1 MDSCNGM
8 SEKKNFLSLIVVM
21 IVILIL
27 LAMSIMLTGCT
38 GRVSDKSESEDSA
51 QNDTMLSS
59 YPEYIEVET
68 PLGTVKGAVNGDV
81 FVFKG
86 IPYAKPP
93 VEELRFAPTQPVE
106 PWLGVLDCLDY
117 SAAAPQVGSIEG
129 SNGESEDCLYL
140 NIWAPAAEK
149 NLTDSEAGAPV
160 YVFFHGGSYSKGA
173 GSKPVN
179 DGTYFAEKGII
190 LVTVNYRLNA
200 LGFMALEETMKQY
213 GTTGNFGTLDQIQAL
228 KWVRDNISAFGGDPK
243 RVTAGGNSAGAFAV
257 SALMISPLADGL
269 FSQAVLESGCI
280 LSSPVTSPYNRG
292 DLEKSLDMSRRYA
305 EMFGAEDS
313 SEGLSILRK
322 ADADFLAHNA
332 VFSLNFIDP
341 ATYSFWPVFDGAVIP
356 KDPLKAVKEGRIAPV
371 KLFAGYNTDE
381 GSLFIDEDITETD
394 YKTSAYLMFGAKKAE
409 KILGK
414 FPATEDHSAAARDRD
429 LVTMSCFRAGM
440 MEYADKLS
448 AMGQDVYLYHYD
460 YMTPTLLKTG
470 LGATHASELPL
481 FFGNAKKLD
490 REGETLSREMH
501 LALVNFIMNGD
512 PNVGFERP
520 SGLLWPKY
528 SQQSQGDQQS
538 EINEANTMLFSTECV
553 IEGVAEMEDLDF
565 IRELMFGSGMIR

>member
-1 MDSCNGM
+1 
-8 SEKKNFLSLIVVM
+8 M
-21 IVILIL
+21 ILVLMTA
-27 LAMSIMLTGCT
+27 AMALVLTGCT
-38 GRVSDKSESEDSA
+38 DSGPEQSDSEGSA
-51 QNDTMLSS
+51 QNSAIQS
-59 YPEYIEVET
+59 AYPKYIEVET

-93 VEELRFAPTQPVE
+93 VGELRFAPTQPVE
-106 PWLGVLDCLDY
+106 PWKGVLDCLDY
-117 SAAAPQVGSIEG
+117 SAAAPQVGTIEG

-140 NIWAPAAEK
+140 NIWAPAGGTA
-149 NLTDSEAGAPV
+149 SAGSGAGAPV

-173 GSKPVN
+173 GSKAVN
-179 DGTYFAEKGII
+179 DGTNFAEKGIL

-257 SALMISPLADGL
+257 SALMISPLAEGL
-269 FSQAVLESGCI
+269 FSQAVMESGCV

-292 DLEKSLDMSRRYA
+292 DMEKSLNMSRRYA
-305 EMFGAEDS
+305 EMFGAGDS
-313 SEGLSILRK
+313 PEGLSVLRK

-341 ATYSFWPVFDGAVIP
+341 ATYSFWPVFDGTVIP
-356 KDPLKAVKEGRIAPV
+356 ADPLAAVEEGRIAPV

-381 GSLFIDEDITETD
+381 GSLFIGEDITKTD
-394 YKTSAYLMFGAKKAE
+394 YKTSAYLMFGAEKAE
-409 KILGK
+409 KILER
-414 FPATEDHSAAARDRD
+414 FPATQDHSTAARDRN

-448 AMGQDVYLYHYD
+448 EMGQDVYLYHYD
-460 YMTPTLLKTG
+460 YVTPALRENSM
-470 LGATHASELPL
+470 GATHASELPL
-481 FFGNAKKLD
+481 FFGNANKLD

-501 LALVNFIMNGD
+501 LSLVNFILNGD
-512 PNVGFERP
+512 PNIGFERP
-520 SGLLWPKY
+520 SGLFWPNY
-528 SQQSQGDQQS
+528 SKT
-538 EINEANTMLFSTECV
+538 NEADTMLFSTECG
-553 IEGVAEMEDLDF
+553 IENIADKKDLDF
-565 IRELMFGSGMIR
+565 IRELMFGDGMIR